1 MAEAEDVPELVD
13 DELDVL
19 QARSRA
25 LAVAALAEDD
35 FARLGA
41 RPVTDASDERRA
53 PLGAA
58 LAYAFVVGDDEDVGA
73 RGRSGA
79 GEANAEPGAVSLT
92 NRKRDGAA
100 PAARVMDAD
109 VACGPPPRRGGEAR
123 RGSCDGNE
131 EDRCPGRRD
140 ERDGEASG

>member
-1 MAEAEDVPELVD
+1 MPELVD

-19 QARSRA
+19 QARSPA

-41 RPVTDASDERRA
+41 RPVTDASDERRAPLGA

-109 VACGPPPRRGGEAR
+109 VDRGPPPRRGGEAR

-131 EDRCPGRRD
+131 EARCPSRRD